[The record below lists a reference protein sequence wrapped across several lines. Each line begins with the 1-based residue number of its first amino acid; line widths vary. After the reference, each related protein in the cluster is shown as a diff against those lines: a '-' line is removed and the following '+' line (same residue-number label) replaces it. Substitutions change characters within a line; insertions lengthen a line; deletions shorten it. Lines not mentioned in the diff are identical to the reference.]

1 MPDILIRMEMP
12 EIKNNHGI
20 KAELRRIDGRLEL
33 GFMTGGYSCCEQWTY
48 YPIHE
53 LPPHGDLIDRDAIV
67 AHYRECERN
76 LGSDRHLEFLT
87 VHDWIEEGI
96 VYDLL
101 NAPAVVP
108 AERSEP

>member
-1 MPDILIRMEMP
+1 MEMP

-53 LPPHGDLIDRDAIV
+53 LPPHGDLIGRDA
-67 AHYRECERN
+67 
-76 LGSDRHLEFLT
+76 
-87 VHDWIEEGI
+87 
-96 VYDLL
+96 LL
-101 NAPAVVP
+101 NRIDAYVCGSMDCEFIKNEIIKAMPVIVP
-108 AERSEP
+108 AERSGEDGN

>member
-1 MPDILIRMEMP
+1 MQDILIRVMEMP

-53 LPPHGDLIDRDAIV
+53 LPPHGDLVSLDDVKRIAWYMQIAADVKALHGAADNLPVIV
-67 AHYRECERN
+67 PGE
-76 LGSDRHLEFLT
+76 D
-87 VHDWIEEGI
+87 EGE
-96 VYDLL
+96 L
-101 NAPAVVP
+101 
-108 AERSEP
+108 